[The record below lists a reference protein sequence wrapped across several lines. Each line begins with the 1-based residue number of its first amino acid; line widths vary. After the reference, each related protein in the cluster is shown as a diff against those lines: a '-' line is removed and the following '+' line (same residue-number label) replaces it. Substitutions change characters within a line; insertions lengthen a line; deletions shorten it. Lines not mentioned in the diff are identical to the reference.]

1 MHRSFARSVSE
12 GIGKI
17 NEAVGRSVA
26 WLTTLLVVLVC
37 FDVVTRY
44 LFSSTQA
51 WIVELEWHLFAL
63 IFLLGAGYAFRHD
76 RHVRVDLFYANFSR
90 RDRALVDLVGGL
102 LFLIPWCGLLI
113 IVSSQYAWEAY
124 LDGEISPDPGGLP
137 ARFLIKGAIA
147 AGLFLLLLQGV
158 ASVLEAALV
167 LWGREEEPG
176 EEQTKSN

>member
-1 MHRSFARSVSE
+1 MDRSFARIVAQ
-12 GIGKI
+12 GIGKV
-17 NEAVGRSVA
+17 NEGVGRSVA
-26 WLTTLLVVLVC
+26 WLTTVLVLLVC

-51 WIVELEWHLFAL
+51 WIMELEWHLFAL

-102 LFLIPWCGLLI
+102 VFLIPWCIILI
-113 IVSSQYAWEAY
+113 IVSSEYAWEAY
-124 LDGEISPDPGGLP
+124 LDGETSPDPGGLP
-137 ARFLIKGAIA
+137 ARWLIKGAIPL
-147 AGLFLLLLQGV
+147 GMILLLLQGV
-158 ASVLEAALV
+158 AGVLEAALV
-167 LWGREEEPG
+167 LWGREEEPA